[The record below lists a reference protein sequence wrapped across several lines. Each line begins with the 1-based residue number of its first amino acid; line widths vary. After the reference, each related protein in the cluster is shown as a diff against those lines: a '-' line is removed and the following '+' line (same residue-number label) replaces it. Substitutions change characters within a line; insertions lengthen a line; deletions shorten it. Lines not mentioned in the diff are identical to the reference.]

1 MGSVVKNEEYFV
13 SDYIKVYPGQKLY
26 KSGSSAGTSNCF
38 YDENKNFISTVRL
51 VGGVISVP
59 TTNSISYMRTN
70 GPLTDLDSIQITSGD
85 TQSTYEAYI
94 EPKIFIKND
103 NNIYEE
109 FIKKQEENYS
119 EQERIIG
126 TWIDG
131 KPLYRKVIIINNIAL
146 NKGEN
151 TIAHGISNIDK
162 GIKISCFNYS
172 GVILPYINLNADSSL
187 KTATFITGINSTNIV
202 FRVVNDSWGAQNN
215 WCVIME
221 YTKTT
226 D

>member
-1 MGSVVKNEEYFV
+1 MADYGHFKDSKGNKKYINDDSIYHEGKNLGEV
-13 SDYIKVYPGQKLY
+13 INSKQDKLT
-26 KSGSSAGTSNCF
+26 AGTGIVITG
-38 YDENKNFISTVRL
+38 ENTI
-51 VGGVISVP
+51 
-59 TTNSISYMRTN
+59 
-70 GPLTDLDSIQITSGD
+70 
-85 TQSTYEAYI
+85 
-94 EPKIFIKND
+94 
-103 NNIYEE
+103 NNI
-109 FIKKQEENYS
+109 QGNYS
-119 EQERIIG
+119 TEEVKIG

-172 GVILPYINLNADSSL
+172 GIVLPYINLNADSSL
-187 KTATFITGINSTNIV
+187 KTATFITGINSTNIF